1 METDETRS
9 HLTLSRVLHHYGLK
23 PDKQQRLHC
32 PFHEDSS
39 FSLQLHYKTQTACCL
54 FPDCQTKGKKL
65 DGIDFILHMENC
77 SRNKAIEKAKA
88 MINGEAK
95 GATKLSR
102 EEFLLEMFTYF
113 RNAVHNSAPAK
124 AYLKHHGLD
133 HTKLEI
139 GYNSGQFHH
148 GSRKEK
154 TLIENCLQVGLLLDK
169 GQTNSRTGEKA
180 YSPFG
185 KQCLAFALR
194 DKHNQISG
202 LYFHSIANEA
212 GPKELYLKD
221 PQGLYPHYPDSEA
234 KHLILATSI
243 PDAARLLMSEEI
255 IASYSILA
263 CDRITEEL
271 RETINNLPQLEEI
284 IFFSCDGESGEEEI
298 ARCRTLL
305 QELQPGI
312 KFSTTG
318 ISAKENVKYVVNGQ
332 GPDALVHLIKNKSV
346 LTSEPVREKLNL
358 TPTAAAK
365 EGEGCQLNTENPHNI
380 LFTGLAAIY
389 AVKGGVK
396 SQLDSLKISLQV
408 ISGHRDYRCKLDLYE
423 YKQLSSTADTVMEAL
438 GHSRDQT
445 EQDLM
450 LLASL
455 LESYRDQYL
464 QKGQTKQAQPVVRV
478 PEARAKECIRFMQQQ
493 DLLNRFNELIGGAG
507 VVGEEE
513 NRLFLFVLA
522 TSYKMPE
529 PLHGLIQGSS
539 GSGKTRLLKIISTLM
554 PPEDVKRF
562 TRVTQTSFYN
572 YGEYDLQN
580 KLLCFEDVDGLKEE
594 AQLALREL
602 QSNDVLISSTSTKS
616 EDGYIRSTERM
627 VKGPIASLA
636 CTTKGEYYEDNISR
650 CFLVAVDESREQT
663 RRVIGYQN
671 SRAAGE
677 MDEKQ
682 EQGAIEFIQ
691 NCVRLLQPSQVINP
705 YATKVELPE
714 EAHKIRRLNE
724 MYQSIVRQVTLLNQ
738 YRRKKDGQGRLITEK
753 EDMRA
758 ACEILFE
765 SIVLKVDELDGSLR
779 QFFEQLKEFVQ
790 MKGSDYEFNRFE
802 VRAATGVSKT
812 QQHRYLHQL
821 IRLEYVQQFGF
832 ANRGYKYRI
841 TYWDDMEVI
850 RERVKSSL
858 SRQLENL

>member
-1 METDETRS
+1 METDEIRS
-9 HLTLSRVLHHYGLK
+9 RLTLSGVLHHYGLK
-23 PDKQQRLHC
+23 AGKQQRLHC
-32 PFHEDSS
+32 PFHEDTSC
-39 FSLQLHYKTQTACCL
+39 SLQLHYKTQTACCL
-54 FPDCQTKGKKL
+54 SPGCQTADKKL
-65 DGIDFILHMENC
+65 DVIDFILYKENC
-77 SRNKAIEKAKA
+77 SRSEAIEKAKA
-88 MINGEAK
+88 MISGGAK
-95 GATKLSR
+95 DATMLSR

-124 AYLKHHGLD
+124 AYLKHQGLD
-133 HTKLEI
+133 HTRLEI

-148 GSRKEK
+148 GSRKDE

-185 KQCLAFALR
+185 KQFLVFALR
-194 DKHNQISG
+194 DRHHRISG

-212 GPKELYLKD
+212 APKNLYLKD

-234 KHLILATSI
+234 KHLILATSV

-255 IASYSILA
+255 SASYCVLA
-263 CDRITEEL
+263 CDRHTEEL
-271 RETINNLPQLEEI
+271 REAMCNLPQLEEI
-284 IFFSCDGESGEEEI
+284 IFFSFAGDVEDM
-298 ARCRTLL
+298 ARYRNLL
-305 QELQPGI
+305 QEQLPGI
-312 KFSTTG
+312 RFSTAG
-318 ISAKENVKYVVNGQ
+318 MPDKEHAKHVLNGQ
-332 GPDALVHLIKNKSV
+332 GPDALLRLIENRSALV
-346 LTSEPVREKLNL
+346 SEPVREKLSL
-358 TPTAAAK
+358 TPTAVTSK
-365 EGEGCQLNTENPHNI
+365 GEGCQLNTENPHNI
-380 LFTGLAAIY
+380 LFSGLAAIY

-423 YKQLSSTADTVMEAL
+423 YRQVASTADTIMEAL

-455 LESYRDQYL
+455 LESYREQYL

-493 DLLNRFNELIGGAG
+493 DLLNRFNELIGTAG

-539 GSGKTRLLKIISTLM
+539 GSGKTRLLKIVSMLM

-572 YGEYDLQN
+572 YGEYDLQH

-616 EDGYIRSTERM
+616 EDGHIRSTERM

-636 CTTKGEYYEDNISR
+636 CTTKGDYYEDNISR

-663 RRVIGYQN
+663 RRVISYQN
-671 SRAAGE
+671 CRAAGE
-677 MDEKQ
+677 TDDKQ
-682 EQGAIEFIQ
+682 EQGAVEFVQ
-691 NCVRLLQPSQVINP
+691 NCVRLLQPSQVINL

-738 YRRKKDGQGRLITEK
+738 YRRNKDGQGRLITEK
-753 EDMRA
+753 EDMRT
-758 ACEILFE
+758 ACDILFE

-779 QFFEQLKEFVQ
+779 QFFEQLKGFVQ

-821 IRLEYVQQFGF
+821 VRLEYVQQFGF

-841 TYWDDMEVI
+841 TYWDDMEAI
-850 RERVKSSL
+850 RERVKSNL
-858 SRQLENL
+858 VRQLDNL